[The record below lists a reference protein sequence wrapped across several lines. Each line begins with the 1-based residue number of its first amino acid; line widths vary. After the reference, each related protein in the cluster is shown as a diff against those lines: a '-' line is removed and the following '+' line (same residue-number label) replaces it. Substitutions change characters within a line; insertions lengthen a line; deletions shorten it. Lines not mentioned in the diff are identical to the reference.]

1 MARLPERRLPLRY
14 PYERIIE
21 QLMLTA
27 ILVEDMNDA
36 LALLKRDIG
45 AYHPEI
51 EIIDTAQSVVEAAK
65 VLRKQEPDL
74 LFLDIMLGDGTGF
87 DILEIF
93 PNLKSKIIFVTAS
106 DEFALRAFKFAAIDY
121 VLKPYSQE
129 DLGAAIAR
137 AKEQLRPNG
146 ERLRILKD
154 TLSAP
159 QQKPDKISLHTLDK
173 IIIVSLD
180 DIVRCESDSN
190 NTIFH
195 LQDTRKIFVTKTLK
209 YFSDMLQGYGFLRIH
224 QSHLV
229 NLQCISAFIKTD
241 GGYLMLKNGENVPVS
256 VRKKAAVIE
265 ILDTMHR

>member
-1 MARLPERRLPLRY
+1 
-14 PYERIIE
+14 
-21 QLMLTA
+21 MLTA
-27 ILVEDMNDA
+27 IIVEDMFDA
-36 LALLKRDIG
+36 LRLLKSDIE
-45 AYHPEI
+45 ANHSEI

-65 VLRKQEPDL
+65 SLRKNQPDI

-93 PNLKSKIIFVTAS
+93 PDLKSKIIFVTAS

-121 VLKPYSQE
+121 VLKPYSHE
-129 DLGAAIAR
+129 DLALAIKR
-137 AKEQLRPNG
+137 AKEQLQPNK
-146 ERLRILKD
+146 ERLNILKD

-159 QQKPDKISLHTLDK
+159 ERKPDKISLHTLDK
-173 IIIVSLD
+173 IIIVNLD

-195 LQDTRKIFVTKTLK
+195 LKDKRKIFVTKTLK
-209 YFSDMLQGYGFLRIH
+209 YFSDMLKSYEFLRIH

-229 NLQCISAFIKTD
+229 NLQCISAYIKTD

-256 VRKKAAVIE
+256 VRKKAEVIE
-265 ILDTMHR
+265 ILDQMHR